1 MFGQIA
7 HLLLMFAIDS
17 PIALSDDRV
26 LPPGGG
32 AMALEQGHSPGG
44 AVVDPRRSKMPHR
57 STLFGGLYHDSTGAS
72 AVGGFDISR
81 AFEFEQ
87 VNALST
93 RNPAV
98 SAQLEIAYTSELQAI
113 LVVGGAIQLF
123 PEIPFTLGLFFGP
136 RIGEQV
142 VLLARVEAKT
152 LFWFDEWGWG
162 PTLRLD
168 AAVSSWALS
177 YGMRFGFQF

>member
-7 HLLLMFAIDS
+7 HLLLMFAVES
-17 PIALSDDRV
+17 PVALPDERV
-26 LPPGGG
+26 LTRGKG
-32 AMALEQGHSPGG
+32 AMAQGDSSDP
-44 AVVDPRRSKMPHR
+44 AVGLPPSKMPHR

-81 AFEFEQ
+81 VFEFEQ
-87 VNALST
+87 VNALSA
-93 RNPAV
+93 RNPAA
-98 SAQLEIAYTSELQAI
+98 SAQLEVAYTSELQAI
-113 LVVGGAIQLF
+113 LVVGGAIQPF
-123 PEIPFTLGLFFGP
+123 PEIPLSLGLFLGP

-142 VLLARVEAKT
+142 VLLARLEART
-152 LFWFDEWGWG
+152 LFWFDEWGLG